1 MAKLTFV
8 VDEGQEVVVPL
19 TDAVTLTLGRGDDND
34 VVVDDARVSTHHAAL
49 ERNADGSIEL
59 RDLNSTAGT
68 YVNGQRVQTCCIRD
82 GDTLGFGPLTAVFDL
97 EEPPAATSSH
107 GHNPPP
113 ANAIAES
120 TRLIRASHDASSVNP
135 WERQREK
142 DKGKARDE
150 ALAEHQKIL
159 AAQQKELAE
168 LQQVLAAQ
176 QKEQQEQQDVLA
188 VQQKELAALKAE
200 KARLQEVMDTLQT
213 SVHAQTAEKTRLE
226 TEISSAQS
234 KHQAWQ
240 EAATREMREHTVR
253 MDTLHADEKRLAQ
266 VKGAVLEAETLH
278 QQWVDAVKELSAEHA
293 EKNTD
298 VERLISAEASARH
311 EIESLTLHKDQ
322 ALAHLQQVRE
332 DCERDD
338 AHLEALR
345 QQVASLE
352 DHHTQVEKLVATRED
367 RVKLAE
373 KKLADAAEH
382 RTRLEAHIK
391 ELTGTEEKLV
401 HAMDRLREA
410 EAGHTGLIAAIA
422 TLGARQQELEGTVKD
437 AETRV
442 HSLAEEQ
449 QKITTANAET
459 EASKKRT
466 EEAELA
472 LQAQIKTRQEELAAE
487 TKRLEE
493 TTARRAE
500 ITRQCE
506 ELASTEAKLASVL
519 HQFTLAEERH
529 EELMQGIAGAE
540 SRITG
545 LSGSITA
552 LQGKEDAAKGRLE
565 VLHGRENDLR
575 SELGKLAT
583 SEHESRARFEELRE
597 LISQAEQEH
606 QTRLDEHGTKVRACH
621 QELHELESKL
631 APFREWKE
639 AMDQLYARLSEL
651 PQDSS
656 EARELWHE
664 IEKEKE
670 DLETLISTARTQARE
685 MAVKTVKK
693 PASAIRVASASPVA
707 DIPLPEKAA
716 MEEAMHVE
724 VHVSGPPGGHSSD
737 HSHGHGHGHANGTG
751 VGSSDRGLNGIH
763 GAASAASLVQERT
776 LKARLNHL
784 RESVQREESRLEFLR
799 HERGRH
805 EVRARTS
812 GPASDALQREH
823 DRHLEAKIRHD
834 EEQLSALHHKVELA
848 KAEEE
853 KRRAKIVEM
862 EHRMAEL
869 HAGITEAERHRSDL
883 RHQADLAHTELKNF
897 EATHERLKKA
907 AEDEAA
913 MEQEMALAWGPAA
926 KGR

>member
-68 YVNGQRVQTCCIRD
+68 FVNGQRVQTCCIRD

-97 EEPPAATSSH
+97 EAPPASTSASRH
-107 GHNPPP
+107 HT
-113 ANAIAES
+113 ANANANAES
-120 TRLIRASHDASSVNP
+120 TRLIPASHDSSSEAAS
-135 WERQREK
+135 ERRREK
-142 DKGKARDE
+142 DKEKARQVE
-150 ALAEHQKIL
+150 L
-159 AAQQKELAE
+159 AQQQE
-168 LQQVLAAQ
+168 VLAGLQ
-176 QKEQQEQQDVLA
+176 TEQARLQDVL
-188 VQQKELAALKAE
+188 
-200 KARLQEVMDTLQT
+200 DTLQ
-213 SVHAQTAEKTRLE
+213 SEVRARTAEKERLQ
-226 TEISSAQS
+226 TELISTQS
-234 KHQAWQ
+234 KIQTWQ
-240 EAATREMREHTVR
+240 DKAATEMREHTAR
-253 MDTLHADEKRLAQ
+253 MGMLQADEKRLAQ
-266 VKGAVLEAETLH
+266 VRGALLEAEALH

-293 EKNTD
+293 EKSTE

-332 DCERDD
+332 DCGRDD

-352 DHHTQVEKLVATRED
+352 DHHQHLEKLVETRED
-367 RVKLAE
+367 RLKLAE

-382 RTRLEAHIK
+382 RTRVEAHVK
-391 ELTGTEEKLV
+391 ELTGTEQKLV
-401 HAMDRLREA
+401 QAMEHLRAA
-410 EAGHTGLIAAIA
+410 EAGHTGLTAIIA
-422 TLGARQQELEGTVKD
+422 TLTTQKQQLEGIVKE
-437 AETRV
+437 AEARIQA
-442 HSLAEEQ
+442 LAEEQ
-449 QKITTANAET
+449 KKITTANAET
-459 EASKKRT
+459 EASRKRAEET
-466 EEAELA
+466 ELG
-472 LQAQIKTRQEELAAE
+472 LQAQIKTCQEELAAE

-506 ELASTEAKLASVL
+506 EMAATETKLASVQ
-519 HQFTLAEERH
+519 HQFSLAEARH

-545 LSGSITA
+545 LSGSITT
-552 LQGKEDAAKGRLE
+552 LQGQEAAAKGRLE

-575 SELGKLAT
+575 AALGKLAT

-606 QTRLDEHGTKVRACH
+606 QTRLDEHGLKVKTCH

-631 APFREWKE
+631 APFREWKA

-656 EARELWHE
+656 EARDLWHE

-685 MAVKTVKK
+685 MAGKK
-693 PASAIRVASASPVA
+693 PAAVLHVAPPSSVREQHPSAPPVA
-707 DIPLPEKAA
+707 EP
-716 MEEAMHVE
+716 MHVE
-724 VHVSGPPGGHSSD
+724 VHVNGNSHAPGHNHNHNHDHDDDHDQNHSSD
-737 HSHGHGHGHANGTG
+737 HGHN
-751 VGSSDRGLNGIH
+751 RGLNGT
-763 GAASAASLVQERT
+763 ASAASLVQERT

-834 EEQLSALHHKVELA
+834 EEHLSALHHQVELA

-862 EHRMAEL
+862 EHKLAEL

-897 EATHERLKKA
+897 ESTHDRLKKA
-907 AEDEAA
+907 AAEEAA
-913 MEQEMALAWGPAA
+913 MEKEMATAWGPSA
-926 KGR
+926 K